1 MPVKEIHN
9 HDYTRGMVRY
19 TIHVEEDKAVKCGV
33 RGIATSATLAVPLT
47 NWQIPSTMRLKQRKV
62 I

>member
-33 RGIATSATLAVPLT
+33 RGIATSAR
-47 NWQIPSTMRLKQRKV
+47 WRFRSQIGKYHRRCG
-62 I
+62 